1 MIVFISQDYSYNPT
15 LAVKRAY
22 AYSKYVVKA
31 GHIPLSPVLLFHG
44 VRDNGSDYFSII
56 TDCFRLIDR
65 CDEVWEFDGDR
76 EGHGRVLER
85 EYAKTAGKLVNY
97 ISKDVLQKI
106 RPEGGER

>member
-1 MIVFISQDYSYNPT
+1 MIVFISQDYSYDPT

-22 AYSKYVVKA
+22 AYSKYVVRA

-44 VRDNGSDYFSII
+44 VRDNGTDYFPII

-85 EYAKTAGKLVNY
+85 QYALSAKKVIY
-97 ISKDVLQKI
+97 FISYEILEKI
-106 RPEGGER
+106 RPQEDVE